1 MPESDCPGSFQLPL
15 AWAYNLTGD
24 FCHFFCL
31 DKRHFITGFDEVRQ
45 MTIQTVE
52 QNNIL
57 CAVINSDEKVFTDA
71 QSALDVLM
79 TAKYDVG
86 TKNIIID
93 KKLIVEDFF
102 ILSTGLAGEIL
113 QKYTNYGGRIAI
125 YGDYSRYTSKPLRDF
140 IYESNKGKS
149 VFFVA
154 TKEEA
159 IEMLTK

>member
-1 MPESDCPGSFQLPL
+1 MLPPSGTFSGYL
-15 AWAYNLTGD
+15 AIYTGKQYNQFEKLE
-24 FCHFFCL
+24 
-31 DKRHFITGFDEVRQ
+31 FDEERQ

-52 QNNIL
+52 QNNIV
-57 CAVINSDEKVFTDA
+57 CAVINSDEKVFTDV

-79 TAKYDVG
+79 TAKYDAG
-86 TKNIIID
+86 TKNIVID

-125 YGDYSRYTSKPLRDF
+125 YGDYSRYTSKPLKDF

-149 VFFVA
+149 VFFVS
-154 TKEEA
+154 TMEEA